1 MIRKA
6 KGRFVQEVV
15 LSQLQKSSQAQDLMS
30 RNTTQEQRTT
40 VTSADATIVSVSSAV
55 RLRKELLTLGSIYF
69 HASLTWR
76 GNRAKVLVQP

>member
-1 MIRKA
+1 MIRKE

-30 RNTTQEQRTT
+30 ENTTQEQRTT
-40 VTSADATIVSVSSAV
+40 VTSADATIVSVSSTV
-55 RLRKELLTLGSIYF
+55 RLRKELQTLGSIYF
-69 HASLTWR
+69 HAGLTWR